1 MSYFVVTLII
11 RLIFILQANV
21 CCVKFNPTSCYHL
34 AFGSADHCVHYYDLR
49 NSKNPLNVFRGHKK
63 AVSYVKF
70 FNSTDI
76 ISAST
81 DSQLKLWNVNQKNCI
96 RSFTGHINEKNFVG
110 LATDGDYMTC
120 GSENNG
126 LYIYYK
132 GLSKPLFNF
141 KFDSVRSLLDRDRK
155 EDDTTNEF
163 VSAVC
168 WRQNS
173 PIILAA
179 NSQGTIKVLE
189 LV

>member
-1 MSYFVVTLII
+1 MQATFKELFT
-11 RLIFILQANV
+11 FQANV

-168 WRQNS
+168 WRQSS